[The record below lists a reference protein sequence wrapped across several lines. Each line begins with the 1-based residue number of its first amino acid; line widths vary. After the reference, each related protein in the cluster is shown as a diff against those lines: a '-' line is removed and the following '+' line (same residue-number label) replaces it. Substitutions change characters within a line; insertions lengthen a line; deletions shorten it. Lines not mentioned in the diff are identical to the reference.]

1 MANTLIGLLHKHS
14 IQIKNNGDIIYY
26 PNGRFHHQLWEEHSG
41 LEIIP
46 ENIRND
52 FEKKVYQP
60 LMNYWTTKYHNMG
73 DTANSIADTFGS
85 TILPISPISH
95 EGNEVYFMQQGEV
108 IYYLTFKYN
117 SGIIS
122 LGQFYLGAMRY
133 IHSEPKNKWLIA
145 VSKNMD
151 KLLATE
157 LSVERLEILQ
167 DLAKPIP
174 GIGEKTIFETLL
186 EIDPKNHA

>member
-1 MANTLIGLLHKHS
+1 MEHTLIGLLHKHS
-14 IQIKNNGDIIYY
+14 IQIKSNGDIIYY
-26 PNGRFHHQLWEEHSG
+26 PNGKFHHQLWEKHSG
-41 LEIIP
+41 LDIIP
-46 ENIRND
+46 ESIRED

-60 LMNYWTTKYHNMG
+60 LKNYWTTKYHNMG
-73 DTANSIADTFGS
+73 DTAKSIANAFEF

-95 EGNEVYFMQQGEV
+95 EGNEVYFMQQGDV

-117 SGIIS
+117 SEIIS

-133 IHSEPKNKWLIA
+133 IHSEPKNQWLLA
-145 VSKNMD
+145 VSQNLD
-151 KLLATE
+151 RLLATE

-167 DLAKPIP
+167 DLAKHIP